1 MQRVWRLRG
10 PARVPPP
17 TLPLQLS
24 LSLYSTWTIAYV
36 QASHRPHVA
45 PLVYVSLFKEEQWEG
60 R

>member
-10 PARVPPP
+10 PARVPP
-17 TLPLQLS
+17 LPLPPS

-60 R
+60 S